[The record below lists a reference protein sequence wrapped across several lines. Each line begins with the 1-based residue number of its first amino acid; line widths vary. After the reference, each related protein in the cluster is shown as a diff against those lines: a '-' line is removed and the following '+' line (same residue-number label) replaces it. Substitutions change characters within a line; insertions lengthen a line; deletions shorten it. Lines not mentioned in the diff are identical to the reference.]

1 MKSSSSTSA
10 IADIKARL
18 SIVDVI
24 QGFVSLKKSGKN
36 HIGLCPFH
44 DDNNPSM
51 HVNDE
56 KGFFHCFSCGAGGD
70 VFGFLMRYSNIGFHE
85 ALKELARRAG
95 VRLPAS
101 RPPTKSA
108 KKKEAASARFF
119 EINSLVCSFYHEN
132 LLGSGKN
139 SARAREY
146 LESRG
151 ITSEIISEFKLG
163 FVPDSWEALVKFAS
177 ARNIG
182 FKELEELGLVIA
194 RESGSGHYDRFRNR
208 IIFPISE
215 ITGRICGFGGRTL
228 TEDDPKQPKYMN
240 SPESPVFDK
249 KSVLY
254 GLYHSKNEIG
264 RKRKAVLVE
273 GYMDFIK
280 LYANGIRNVVATLG
294 TSFTNEHARL
304 LRRFCEEVVIVYD
317 GDAAGIR
324 SAVRAGEI
332 LLEQGISS
340 SICRIPD
347 GLDPDDYLEEHGP
360 ESLGELIADAADV
373 SDFIIDD
380 TFARYREKK
389 MSSAESMRFLADM
402 VSKIKDPVRRAE
414 AVSKATGVF
423 GIRESEFLSLVKIP
437 DPGRNRGSL
446 APRAL
451 IPEKSVHE
459 REIVRILLK
468 FPHLL
473 SAERIEN
480 VGKHFENSDLKV
492 ILKRVGEG
500 GVTTEIS
507 SLMSSFE
514 KIEMQ
519 QLLSELVFSS
529 DDLIDETTSE
539 KILSNC
545 MRELELKDIAFK
557 RHEVIDRIRKQRDS
571 SDKTLERELVEQYRD
586 LVNME
591 KTIRGTAS

>member
-1 MKSSSSTSA
+1 MKNPSFTSA

-36 HIGLCPFH
+36 YIGLCPFH

-70 VFGFLMRYSNIGFHE
+70 VFGFLMRYSNIGFRE
-85 ALKELARRAG
+85 ALKELAQKAG
-95 VRLPAS
+95 VRLPAP
-101 RPPTKSA
+101 RPRTKSE
-108 KKKEAASARFF
+108 KKREATSARFF
-119 EINSLVCSFYHEN
+119 EINSLVSSFYSDN
-132 LLGSGKN
+132 LHGSGKN

-151 ITSEIISEFKLG
+151 ISSEIVEEFKLG
-163 FVPDSWEALVKFAS
+163 FAPDSWDAAVKFAS
-177 ARNIG
+177 RNNIG
-182 FKELEELGLVIA
+182 VKELEELGLVVA

-208 IIFPISE
+208 IIFPINE
-215 ITGRICGFGGRTL
+215 ISGRICGFGGRTL
-228 TEDDPKQPKYMN
+228 SEDETKQPKYMN

-249 KSVLY
+249 RGVLY
-254 GLYHSKNEIG
+254 GLYHSKSEIG
-264 RKRKAVLVE
+264 RERKAVLVE

-294 TSFTNEHARL
+294 TAFTNEHAKL

-317 GDAAGIR
+317 GDTAGIR

-360 ESLGELIADAADV
+360 ESLAELIADAVDV

-389 MSSAESMRFLADM
+389 MSSGESIKFLVDL

-414 AVSKATGVF
+414 AVSKTTGIF
-423 GIRESEFLSLVKIP
+423 GIRESEFLSLVKTSN
-437 DPGRNRGSL
+437 PGRNRGSL
-446 APRAL
+446 APATL
-451 IPEKSVHE
+451 IPEKNIHE

-468 FPHLL
+468 FPHLM
-473 SAERIEN
+473 SAEKIEN
-480 VGKHFENSDLKV
+480 TGGHFENGDLKV

-500 GVTTEIS
+500 EFTEVS

-519 QLLSELVFSS
+519 QLLSELIFSS

-539 KILSNC
+539 KILNNC
-545 MRELELKDIAFK
+545 VKELELRNIAFK
-557 RHEVIDRIRKQRDS
+557 RNEVIERIRRQRDS
-571 SDKTLERELVEQYRD
+571 SDKTLERKLVEQYRD
-586 LVNME
+586 LVSME

>member
-1 MKSSSSTSA
+1 MKNSSFTSA
-10 IADIKARL
+10 IADIKAKL

-70 VFGFLMRYSNIGFHE
+70 VFGFLMRYSNISFPE
-85 ALKELARRAG
+85 ALKELAQKAG
-95 VRLPAS
+95 VRLPAP
-101 RPPTKSA
+101 RPRTKSE
-108 KKKEAASARFF
+108 KKKEATSARFF
-119 EINSLVCSFYHEN
+119 EINSLVCSFYSNN
-132 LLGSGKN
+132 LRSSGKN

-151 ITSEIISEFKLG
+151 ISSEIIEEFKLG
-163 FVPDSWEALVKFAS
+163 FVPDRWDAAVKFAS
-177 ARNIG
+177 KNNIG
-182 FKELEELGLVIA
+182 VKELEELGLVVA

-208 IIFPISE
+208 IIFPITE

-228 TEDDPKQPKYMN
+228 SEDESKQPKYMN

-249 KSVLY
+249 RSVLY
-254 GLYHSKNEIG
+254 GLYHSKSEIG

-294 TSFTNEHARL
+294 TAFTNEHARF

-317 GDAAGIR
+317 GDTAGIR

-347 GLDPDDYLEEHGP
+347 GLDPDDYLEEYGP
-360 ESLGELIADAADV
+360 ESLAELIAAAVDV

-389 MSSAESMRFLADM
+389 MSSGESIKFLVDL

-414 AVSKATGVF
+414 AVSKVTGLF
-423 GIRESEFLSLVKIP
+423 GIRESEFLSLVKTSN
-437 DPGRNRGSL
+437 PGRNRGSL
-446 APRAL
+446 APTTL
-451 IPEKSVHE
+451 IPEKSIHE

-468 FPHLL
+468 FPYLM
-473 SAERIEN
+473 SAEKIEN
-480 VGKHFENSDLKV
+480 IGRHFENGDLKV

-500 GVTTEIS
+500 EFTEVS

-514 KIEMQ
+514 KVEMQ

-529 DDLIDETTSE
+529 DDLIDDTTSE
-539 KILSNC
+539 KILNDC
-545 MRELELKDIAFK
+545 VKELELRNIAFK
-557 RHEVIDRIRKQRDS
+557 RNEVIERIRKQRDS
-571 SDKTLERELVEQYRD
+571 SDKTLERKLVEQYRD
-586 LVNME
+586 LVSME

>member
-1 MKSSSSTSA
+1 MKNSSFTSA
-10 IADIKARL
+10 IADVKARL

-70 VFGFLMRYSNIGFHE
+70 VFGFLMRYSNISFPE
-85 ALKELARRAG
+85 ALKELARKAG
-95 VRLPAS
+95 VRLPS
-101 RPPTKSA
+101 PRPRTKSE
-108 KKKEAASARFF
+108 KKKEATSARFF
-119 EINSLVCSFYHEN
+119 EINSLVCSFYSNN
-132 LLGSGKN
+132 LHRSGKN

-151 ITSEIISEFKLG
+151 ISSEIIEEFKLG
-163 FVPDSWEALVKFAS
+163 FAPDRWDAVLKFAS
-177 ARNIG
+177 KNNISV
-182 FKELEELGLVIA
+182 KELEELGLVVA

-208 IIFPISE
+208 IIFPINE
-215 ITGRICGFGGRTL
+215 ITGRICGLGGRTL
-228 TEDDPKQPKYMN
+228 SEDDSKQPKYMN

-249 KSVLY
+249 RSILY
-254 GLYHSKNEIG
+254 GLYHSKSEIG
-264 RKRKAVLVE
+264 RERKAVLVE

-294 TSFTNEHARL
+294 TAFTNDHARL

-317 GDAAGIR
+317 GDTAGIR

-347 GLDPDDYLEEHGP
+347 GLDPDDYLEERGP
-360 ESLGELIADAADV
+360 ESLAELIADAVDV

-389 MSSAESMRFLADM
+389 MSSGESIKFLVDL

-414 AVSKATGVF
+414 AVSKATGLF
-423 GIRESEFLSLVKIP
+423 GIRESEFLSMVKTSN
-437 DPGRNRGSL
+437 PGRNRGSL
-446 APRAL
+446 APATL
-451 IPEKSVHE
+451 IPKKNIHE

-468 FPHLL
+468 FPHLM
-473 SAERIEN
+473 SAEKIEN
-480 VGKHFENSDLKV
+480 VARDFENGDLKV
-492 ILKRVGEG
+492 ILKHVGEG
-500 GVTTEIS
+500 GFTEVS

-539 KILSNC
+539 KILNDC
-545 MRELELKDIAFK
+545 VKELELRNIAFK
-557 RHEVIDRIRKQRDS
+557 RNEVIERIRKQRDS
-571 SDKTLERELVEQYRD
+571 SDKTLERKLVEQYRD
-586 LVNME
+586 LVSME

>member
-1 MKSSSSTSA
+1 MKDYSSKSA

-44 DDNNPSM
+44 DDKNPSM

-70 VFGFLMRYSNIGFHE
+70 VFGFLMRYSNIGFPE
-85 ALKELARRAG
+85 ALKELARKAG
-95 VRLPAS
+95 VRLPAP
-101 RPPTKSA
+101 RPHTKSER
-108 KKKEAASARFF
+108 KKEAASARFF
-119 EINSLVCSFYHEN
+119 EINSLVCSFYHKN
-132 LLGSGKN
+132 LLGSGEN
-139 SARAREY
+139 PAQAREY

-151 ITSEIISEFKLG
+151 ITSQIIKEFKLG
-163 FVPDSWEALVKFAS
+163 FVPDGWEALLKFAS
-177 ARNIG
+177 AKKIG
-182 FKELEELGLVIA
+182 VKELEELGLVVA

-208 IIFPISE
+208 IIFPINE

-228 TEDDPKQPKYMN
+228 SEDEPKQPKYMN

-254 GLYHSKNEIG
+254 GLYHSKSEIG
-264 RKRKAVLVE
+264 RERKAVLVE

-294 TSFTNEHARL
+294 TAFTNEHARL

-317 GDAAGIR
+317 GDTAGIR

-332 LLEQGISS
+332 LLEQEISS

-347 GLDPDDYLEEHGP
+347 GLDPDDYLEEHGS
-360 ESLGELIADAADV
+360 ESLAELIADAVDV

-389 MSSAESMRFLADM
+389 VSSGESIKLLVGL
-402 VSKIKDPVRRAE
+402 VSKIKDPVRSAE
-414 AVSKATGVF
+414 AVSKATGLF
-423 GIRESEFLSLVKIP
+423 GIRESEFLSLVKTSN
-437 DPGRNRGSL
+437 PGRNRGSL
-446 APRAL
+446 APTAL
-451 IPEKSVHE
+451 IPEKNIHE

-468 FPHLL
+468 FPHLM
-473 SAERIEN
+473 SAEKIEN
-480 VGKHFENSDLKV
+480 VSRDFENGDLKV
-492 ILKRVGEG
+492 ILNRVGEG
-500 GVTTEIS
+500 GFTEVS

-539 KILSNC
+539 KILNDC
-545 MRELELKDIAFK
+545 VKELELRDIAFK
-557 RHEVIDRIRKQRDS
+557 RNQVIERIRKQRDS
-571 SDKTLERELVEQYRD
+571 SDKTLERKLVEQYRD
-586 LVNME
+586 LVSME
-591 KTIRGTAS
+591 KIRRGTAS

>member
-1 MKSSSSTSA
+1 MKDYSSKSA

-44 DDNNPSM
+44 DDKNPSM

-70 VFGFLMRYSNIGFHE
+70 VFGFLMRYSNIGFPE
-85 ALKELARRAG
+85 ALKELARKAG
-95 VRLPAS
+95 VRLPAP
-101 RPPTKSA
+101 RPRTKSER
-108 KKKEAASARFF
+108 KKEAASARFF
-119 EINSLVCSFYHEN
+119 EINSLVCSFYHKN
-132 LLGSGKN
+132 LLGSGEN
-139 SARAREY
+139 PTQAREY

-151 ITSEIISEFKLG
+151 ITSQIIKEFKLG
-163 FVPDSWEALVKFAS
+163 FVPDGWEALLKFAS
-177 ARNIG
+177 AKKIG
-182 FKELEELGLVIA
+182 VKELEELGLVVA

-208 IIFPISE
+208 IIFPINE

-228 TEDDPKQPKYMN
+228 SEDEPKQPKYMN

-254 GLYHSKNEIG
+254 GLYHSKSEIG
-264 RKRKAVLVE
+264 RERKAVLVE

-294 TSFTNEHARL
+294 TAFTNEHARL

-317 GDAAGIR
+317 GDTAGIR

-332 LLEQGISS
+332 LLEQEISS

-347 GLDPDDYLEEHGP
+347 GLDPDDYLEEHGS
-360 ESLGELIADAADV
+360 ESLAELIADAVDV

-389 MSSAESMRFLADM
+389 VSSGESIKLLVGL
-402 VSKIKDPVRRAE
+402 VSKIKDPVRSAE
-414 AVSKATGVF
+414 AVSKATGLF
-423 GIRESEFLSLVKIP
+423 GIRESEFLSLVKTSN
-437 DPGRNRGSL
+437 PGRNRGSL
-446 APRAL
+446 APTAL
-451 IPEKSVHE
+451 IPEKNIHE

-468 FPHLL
+468 FPHLM
-473 SAERIEN
+473 SAEKIEN
-480 VGKHFENSDLKV
+480 VSRDFENGDLKV
-492 ILKRVGEG
+492 ILNRVGEG
-500 GVTTEIS
+500 GFTEVS

-539 KILSNC
+539 KILNDC
-545 MRELELKDIAFK
+545 VKELELRDIAFK
-557 RHEVIDRIRKQRDS
+557 RNQVIERIRKQRDS
-571 SDKTLERELVEQYRD
+571 SDKTLERKLVEQYRD
-586 LVNME
+586 LVSME
-591 KTIRGTAS
+591 KIRRGTAS

>member
-1 MKSSSSTSA
+1 MKNPSSKSA
-10 IADIKARL
+10 IAEIKARL
-18 SIVDVI
+18 SIVEVI

-51 HVNDE
+51 QVNDE

-70 VFGFLMRYSNIGFHE
+70 VFGFLMRYSNIGFPE
-85 ALKELARRAG
+85 ALKELARKAG
-95 VRLPAS
+95 VSLPAS
-101 RPPTKSA
+101 RPRTESQ
-108 KKKEAASARFF
+108 KKKEAATARLFKV
-119 EINSLVCSFYHEN
+119 NSLVSSFYHEN
-132 LLGSGKN
+132 LLGSGKS
-139 SARAREY
+139 SAQAREY

-151 ITSEIISEFKLG
+151 ITSQVIKEFKLG
-163 FVPDSWEALVKFAS
+163 FAPDSWDAAVKFAS
-177 ARNIG
+177 AKKIG
-182 FKELEELGLVIA
+182 VGELEKLGLAVA
-194 RESGSGHYDRFRNR
+194 REKGSGHYDRFRNR

-215 ITGRICGFGGRTL
+215 IAGQVCGFGGRTL

-254 GLYHSKNEIG
+254 GLYHSKREIG
-264 RKRKAVLVE
+264 RERKAILVE

-294 TSFTNEHARL
+294 TAFTNEHARL

-317 GDAAGIR
+317 GDTAGIR

-332 LLEQGISS
+332 LLEQEISS

-347 GLDPDDYLEEHGP
+347 GLDPDDYLEEHGRD
-360 ESLGELIADAADV
+360 SLAELIADAVDV

-389 MSSAESMRFLADM
+389 MSSGESIKFLVDL

-414 AVSKATGVF
+414 AVSRATGVF
-423 GIRESEFLSLVKIP
+423 GIRESEFLSMVKTSS
-437 DPGRNRGSL
+437 PGRNRGSL
-446 APRAL
+446 APTTL
-451 IPEKSVHE
+451 VPEKNVHE

-468 FPHLL
+468 FPRIVG
-473 SAERIEN
+473 AEEIEDI
-480 VGKHFENSDLKV
+480 GRSFENADLKV
-492 ILKRVGEG
+492 ILKHVGEG
-500 GVTTEIS
+500 EFTEVS

-539 KILSNC
+539 KILSDC
-545 MRELELKDIAFK
+545 VKELELRDIAFK
-557 RHEVIDRIRKQRDS
+557 RNEVIERIRKQRDS

-586 LVNME
+586 LVSME
-591 KTIRGTAS
+591 KTIRGAAS

>member
-1 MKSSSSTSA
+1 MKSPSSTSA

-18 SIVDVI
+18 SIADFI

-51 HVNDE
+51 QVNDE

-70 VFGFLMRYSNIGFHE
+70 IFGFLMRYNNIGFPE
-85 ALKELARRAG
+85 ALKELARKAG
-95 VRLPAS
+95 VRLPDS
-101 RPPTKSA
+101 RQRTKRD
-108 KKKEAASARFF
+108 KEKEAASARFF
-119 EINSLVCSFYHEN
+119 KINSRVCSFYVRN
-132 LLGSGKN
+132 LEK
-139 SARAREY
+139 SAHAREY
-146 LESRG
+146 LQSRG
-151 ITSEIISEFKLG
+151 ISSEIIREFKLG
-163 FVPDSWEALVKFAS
+163 FAPDGWDALVKFAS
-177 ARNIG
+177 RNNIDI
-182 FKELEELGLVIA
+182 KELEELGLVA
-194 RESGSGHYDRFRNR
+194 AKDKRHYDRFRNR
-208 IIFPISE
+208 IIFPINE
-215 ITGRICGFGGRTL
+215 GMEGRICGFGGRTL
-228 TEDDPKQPKYMN
+228 AADEPKQPKYMN
-240 SPESPVFDK
+240 SPESRIFDK
-249 KSVLY
+249 RSLLY
-254 GLYHSKNEIG
+254 GLYHSKNEIR
-264 RKRKAVLVE
+264 RKQKSILVE
-273 GYMDFIK
+273 GYMDYIK

-294 TSFTNEHARL
+294 TAFTNEHARF
-304 LRRFCEEVVIVYD
+304 LRRFCEEVVVVYD

-360 ESLGELIADAADV
+360 KSLGELIANATDV

-389 MSSAESMRFLADM
+389 MSSGESIRFLADV

-414 AVSKATGVF
+414 AVSRATGIF
-423 GIRESEFLSLVKIP
+423 GIRESEFLSLVKTS

-446 APRAL
+446 APATL
-451 IPEKSVHE
+451 IPKRNIHE

-468 FPHLL
+468 FPSLV
-473 SAERIEN
+473 SAEEIEN
-480 VGKHFENSDLKV
+480 IGEHFENDDLNV

-500 GVTTEIS
+500 GFTEVS

-519 QLLSELVFSS
+519 QLLSELIFSS

-539 KILSNC
+539 KILNDC
-545 MRELELKDIAFK
+545 VKELELRDIAFK
-557 RHEVIDRIRKQRDS
+557 RNEVIDRIRKQRDS
-571 SDKTLERELVEQYRD
+571 SDKTLERKLVEQYRD
-586 LVNME
+586 LVSME

>member
-36 HIGLCPFH
+36 YIGLCPFH

-70 VFGFLMRYSNIGFHE
+70 VFGFLMRYSNIGFRE
-85 ALKELARRAG
+85 ALKELAAKAG
-95 VRLPAS
+95 VRLPAP
-101 RPPTKSA
+101 RPRTESA
-108 KKKEAASARFF
+108 RKKEVAAGRFF
-119 EINSLVCSFYHEN
+119 EINSLVSSFYSQN
-132 LLGSGKN
+132 LLASRKN
-139 SARAREY
+139 SAQARGY

-151 ITSEIISEFKLG
+151 ITSEVIKEFELG
-163 FVPDSWEALVKFAS
+163 FVPDRWDALVKFAS
-177 ARNIG
+177 GNNIG
-182 FKELEELGLVIA
+182 TGELEELGLVVA

-208 IIFPISE
+208 IIFPINE
-215 ITGRICGFGGRTL
+215 ITGRICGFGGRIL
-228 TEDDPKQPKYMN
+228 GEDDPKQPKYLN
-240 SPESPVFDK
+240 SSESPVFDK
-249 KSVLY
+249 KNVLY

-294 TSFTNEHARL
+294 TAFTNEHARL
-304 LRRFCEEVVIVYD
+304 LRRFCQEVVIVYD

-340 SICRIPD
+340 NICRIPD
-347 GLDPDDYLEEHGP
+347 GLDPDDYLEAHGP
-360 ESLGELIADAADV
+360 ESLGELIEDAVDV

-380 TFARYREKK
+380 TFTRYREKK
-389 MSSAESMRFLADM
+389 MSSGESIRFLADM

-414 AVSKATGVF
+414 AVSRATGVF
-423 GIRESEFLSLVKIP
+423 GIRESEFLSLIKTP
-437 DPGRNRGSL
+437 DSGKNRGSL
-446 APRAL
+446 APAAL
-451 IPEKSVHE
+451 VPEKSIHE

-468 FPHLL
+468 FPSLL
-473 SAERIEN
+473 GAEKIEN
-480 VGKHFENSDLKV
+480 IEKHFENGDLKV

-500 GVTTEIS
+500 EFTEIS

-514 KIEMQ
+514 EIEMQ
-519 QLLSELVFSS
+519 QLLSELIFSS

-539 KILSNC
+539 KILNDC
-545 MRELELKDIAFK
+545 VRELELRDIAFK
-557 RHEVIDRIRKQRDS
+557 RNEVVDRIRKQRDS
-571 SDKTLERELVEQYRD
+571 SDKSLERELVEQYRD
-586 LVNME
+586 LVSME
-591 KTIRGTAS
+591 KAIRGTVS

>member
-1 MKSSSSTSA
+1 MKNYSSKSA
-10 IADIKARL
+10 IADIKAKL

-70 VFGFLMRYSNIGFHE
+70 VFGFLMRYSNIGFPE
-85 ALKELARRAG
+85 ALKELARKAG
-95 VRLPAS
+95 VRLPAP
-101 RPPTKSA
+101 RPRTKSER
-108 KKKEAASARFF
+108 KKEAASARFF
-119 EINSLVCSFYHEN
+119 EINSLVSSFYSGN
-132 LLGSGKN
+132 LHSSGKN

-146 LESRG
+146 MESRG
-151 ITSEIISEFKLG
+151 ISPEIIEEFKLG
-163 FVPDSWEALVKFAS
+163 FAPDSWDAAVEFAS
-177 ARNIG
+177 KNNIG
-182 FKELEELGLVIA
+182 VKELEELGLVVA
-194 RESGSGHYDRFRNR
+194 RERGSGHYDRFRNR
-208 IIFPISE
+208 IIFPINE

-228 TEDDPKQPKYMN
+228 SEDEPKQPKYMN

-254 GLYHSKNEIG
+254 GLYHSKSEIG
-264 RKRKAVLVE
+264 REQKAVLVE

-294 TSFTNEHARL
+294 TAFTNEHARL

-317 GDAAGIR
+317 GDTAGIR

-360 ESLGELIADAADV
+360 ESLAELIAAAVDV

-389 MSSAESMRFLADM
+389 VSSGESIKLLVGL
-402 VSKIKDPVRRAE
+402 VSKIKDPFRSAE
-414 AVSKATGVF
+414 AVSKATGLF
-423 GIRESEFLSLVKIP
+423 GIRESEFLSLVKTSN
-437 DPGRNRGSL
+437 PGRNRGSL
-446 APRAL
+446 APAAL
-451 IPEKSVHE
+451 IPEKNIHE

-468 FPHLL
+468 FPHLM
-473 SAERIEN
+473 SAEKIEN
-480 VGKHFENSDLKV
+480 VSRDFENGDLKV
-492 ILKRVGEG
+492 ILNRVGEG
-500 GVTTEIS
+500 EFTEVS

-539 KILSNC
+539 KILNDC
-545 MRELELKDIAFK
+545 VKELELRDIAFK
-557 RHEVIDRIRKQRDS
+557 RNQVIERIRKQRDS
-571 SDKTLERELVEQYRD
+571 SDKTLERKLVEQYRD
-586 LVNME
+586 LVSME
-591 KTIRGTAS
+591 KTRRGTAS

>member
-1 MKSSSSTSA
+1 MKKYSSTSA
-10 IADIKARL
+10 IADIKAKL

-36 HIGLCPFH
+36 YIGLCPFH

-70 VFGFLMRYSNIGFHE
+70 VFGFLMRYSNIGFPD
-85 ALKELARRAG
+85 ALKELAKKAG

-101 RPPTKSA
+101 RPPTKSE
-108 KKKEAASARFF
+108 KKKKAASARFF
-119 EINSLVCSFYHEN
+119 EINSLVCSFYSRN
-132 LLGSGKN
+132 LHSSGKN
-139 SARAREY
+139 SAWAKEY

-151 ITSEIISEFKLG
+151 ISSEIIEEFKLG
-163 FVPDSWEALVKFAS
+163 FAPDSWDAAVKFAS
-177 ARNIG
+177 KNNIG
-182 FKELEELGLVIA
+182 VKELEELGLVVA

-208 IIFPISE
+208 IIFPINE

-228 TEDDPKQPKYMN
+228 SEDESKQPKYMN

-294 TSFTNEHARL
+294 TAFTNEHARF

-317 GDAAGIR
+317 GDTAGIR
-324 SAVRAGEI
+324 SAVRAGEL

-360 ESLGELIADAADV
+360 ESLAELIAAAVDV

-389 MSSAESMRFLADM
+389 VSSGESIKLLVGL
-402 VSKIKDPVRRAE
+402 VSKIKDPVRSAE
-414 AVSKATGVF
+414 AVSKATGLF
-423 GIRESEFLSLVKIP
+423 GIRESEFLSLVKTP
-437 DPGRNRGSL
+437 NPGRNRGSL
-446 APRAL
+446 APAAL
-451 IPEKSVHE
+451 IPEKNIHE

-468 FPHLL
+468 FPHLM
-473 SAERIEN
+473 SAEKIEN
-480 VGKHFENSDLKV
+480 ISRDFENGDLKV

-500 GVTTEIS
+500 EFTEVS

-519 QLLSELVFSS
+519 QLLSELIFSS

-539 KILSNC
+539 KILNDC
-545 MRELELKDIAFK
+545 VKELELRDIAFK
-557 RHEVIDRIRKQRDS
+557 RNQVIERIRKQRDS
-571 SDKTLERELVEQYRD
+571 SDKTLERKLVEQYRD
-586 LVNME
+586 LVSME
-591 KTIRGTAS
+591 KTRRGTAS

>member
-1 MKSSSSTSA
+1 MKNSSFTSA
-10 IADIKARL
+10 IADIKAKL

-70 VFGFLMRYSNIGFHE
+70 VFGFLMRYSNIGFRE
-85 ALKELARRAG
+85 ALKELAQKAG
-95 VRLPAS
+95 VRLPAP
-101 RPPTKSA
+101 RPRTRSE
-108 KKKEAASARFF
+108 KKKEATSARFF
-119 EINSLVCSFYHEN
+119 EINSLVCSFYSKN
-132 LLGSGKN
+132 LRSSAKN
-139 SARAREY
+139 SAWAREY

-151 ITSEIISEFKLG
+151 ISSEIIEEFKLG
-163 FVPDSWEALVKFAS
+163 FAPDRWDAAVKFAS
-177 ARNIG
+177 KNNIG
-182 FKELEELGLVIA
+182 VKELEELGLVVA

-208 IIFPISE
+208 IIFPINE

-228 TEDDPKQPKYMN
+228 SEDESKQPKYMN

-249 KSVLY
+249 RSVLY
-254 GLYHSKNEIG
+254 GLYHSKSEIG

-294 TSFTNEHARL
+294 TAFTNEHARF

-317 GDAAGIR
+317 GDTAGIR

-360 ESLGELIADAADV
+360 ESLAELIAAAVDV

-389 MSSAESMRFLADM
+389 MSSGESIKFLVDL

-414 AVSKATGVF
+414 AVSKATGLF
-423 GIRESEFLSLVKIP
+423 GIRESEFLSLVKTSN
-437 DPGRNRGSL
+437 PGRNRGSL
-446 APRAL
+446 APTTL
-451 IPEKSVHE
+451 IPEKSIHE

-468 FPHLL
+468 FPHLM
-473 SAERIEN
+473 SAEKIEN
-480 VGKHFENSDLKV
+480 IGRDFENGDLKV

-500 GVTTEIS
+500 EFTEVS

-519 QLLSELVFSS
+519 QLLSELIFSS
-529 DDLIDETTSE
+529 DDLIDDTTSE
-539 KILSNC
+539 KILNDC
-545 MRELELKDIAFK
+545 VKELELRNIAFK
-557 RHEVIDRIRKQRDS
+557 RNEVIERIRKQRDS
-571 SDKTLERELVEQYRD
+571 SDKTLERKLVEQYRD
-586 LVNME
+586 LVSME

>member
-1 MKSSSSTSA
+1 MKNSSFTSA
-10 IADIKARL
+10 IADIKAKL

-70 VFGFLMRYSNIGFHE
+70 VFGFLMRYSNISFPE
-85 ALKELARRAG
+85 ALKELAQKAG
-95 VRLPAS
+95 VRLPAP
-101 RPPTKSA
+101 RPRTKSE
-108 KKKEAASARFF
+108 KKKEATSARFF
-119 EINSLVCSFYHEN
+119 EINSLVCSFYSNN
-132 LLGSGKN
+132 LRSSGKN

-151 ITSEIISEFKLG
+151 ISSEIIEEFKLG
-163 FVPDSWEALVKFAS
+163 FVPDRWDAAVKFAS
-177 ARNIG
+177 KNNIG
-182 FKELEELGLVIA
+182 VKELEELGLVVA

-208 IIFPISE
+208 IIFPITE

-228 TEDDPKQPKYMN
+228 SEDESKQPKYMN

-249 KSVLY
+249 RSVLY
-254 GLYHSKNEIG
+254 GLYHSKSEIG

-294 TSFTNEHARL
+294 TAFTNEHARF

-317 GDAAGIR
+317 GDTAGIR

-347 GLDPDDYLEEHGP
+347 GLDPDDYLEEYGP
-360 ESLGELIADAADV
+360 ESLAELIAAAVDV

-389 MSSAESMRFLADM
+389 MSSGESIKFLVDL

-414 AVSKATGVF
+414 AVSKVTGLF
-423 GIRESEFLSLVKIP
+423 GIRESEFLSLVKTSN
-437 DPGRNRGSL
+437 PGRNRGSL
-446 APRAL
+446 APTTL
-451 IPEKSVHE
+451 IPEKSIHE

-468 FPHLL
+468 FPYLM
-473 SAERIEN
+473 SAEKIEN
-480 VGKHFENSDLKV
+480 IGRHFENGDLKV

-500 GVTTEIS
+500 EFTEVS

-514 KIEMQ
+514 KVEMQ

-529 DDLIDETTSE
+529 DDLIDDTTSE
-539 KILSNC
+539 KILSDC
-545 MRELELKDIAFK
+545 VKELELRNIVFM
-557 RHEVIDRIRKQRDS
+557 RNEVIERIRKQRDS
-571 SDKTLERELVEQYRD
+571 SDKTLERKLVEQYRD
-586 LVNME
+586 LVSME

>member
-1 MKSSSSTSA
+1 MRDSSSKSA

-51 HVNDE
+51 QVNDE

-70 VFGFLMRYSNIGFHE
+70 MFGFLMRYSNVSFPE
-85 ALKELARRAG
+85 ALKELARKAG
-95 VRLPAS
+95 VRLPS
-101 RPPTKSA
+101 RSPRTESA
-108 KKKEAASARFF
+108 RKKEAAAGRFF
-119 EINSLVCSFYHEN
+119 EVNGLVCSFFSKN
-132 LLGSGKN
+132 LMASRKN
-139 SARAREY
+139 SAQARRY

-151 ITSEIISEFKLG
+151 ISPEIIKEFNLG
-163 FVPDSWEALVKFAS
+163 FASDSWDSLVKFAS
-177 ARNIG
+177 KNNIRIG
-182 FKELEELGLVIA
+182 ELEELGLVIA
-194 RESGSGHYDRFRNR
+194 KEGGSGHYDRFRNR

-228 TEDDPKQPKYMN
+228 SEGESKQPKYMN

-254 GLYHSKNEIG
+254 GLYHSRYEIG
-264 RKRKAVLVE
+264 RERKAVLVE

-294 TSFTNEHARL
+294 TAFTNEHARI

-324 SAVRAGEI
+324 SAVRAGET
-332 LLEQGISS
+332 LLERGISS

-360 ESLGELIADAADV
+360 DSFTELIAGSVDV

-389 MSSAESMRFLADM
+389 MSSGESIKFLVDL

-414 AVSKATGVF
+414 AVSKATGIF
-423 GIRESEFLSLVKIP
+423 GIRESEFLSLVKTSNP
-437 DPGRNRGSL
+437 ERNRGLL
-446 APRAL
+446 APTTL
-451 IPEKSVHE
+451 IPKKNIHE

-468 FPHLL
+468 FPHLM
-473 SAERIEN
+473 SAERVEN
-480 VGKHFENSDLKV
+480 ISRDFENGELKV

-500 GVTTEIS
+500 EFTEVS

-514 KIEMQ
+514 KIEIQ
-519 QLLSELVFSS
+519 QLLSELIFSS
-529 DDLIDETTSE
+529 DDLIDEMTSE
-539 KILSNC
+539 KILNDC
-545 MRELELKDIAFK
+545 VKELELRDIAFK
-557 RHEVIDRIRKQRDS
+557 RNEVIERIRKQRDS
-571 SDKTLERELVEQYRD
+571 SDKTLERKLVEQYRD
-586 LVNME
+586 LVSME

>member
-1 MKSSSSTSA
+1 MKDYSSKSA

-44 DDNNPSM
+44 DDKNPSM

-70 VFGFLMRYSNIGFHE
+70 VFGFLMRYSNIGFPE
-85 ALKELARRAG
+85 ALKELARKAG

-101 RPPTKSA
+101 RPRTKSER
-108 KKKEAASARFF
+108 KKEAASARFF

-132 LLGSGKN
+132 LLGSGEN
-139 SARAREY
+139 PAQAREY

-151 ITSEIISEFKLG
+151 ITSQIIKEFKLG
-163 FVPDSWEALVKFAS
+163 FVPDGWEALLKFAS
-177 ARNIG
+177 AKKIG
-182 FKELEELGLVIA
+182 VKELEELGLVVA

-208 IIFPISE
+208 IIFPINE

-228 TEDDPKQPKYMN
+228 SEDEPKQPKYMN

-254 GLYHSKNEIG
+254 GLYHSKSEIG
-264 RKRKAVLVE
+264 RERKAVLVE

-294 TSFTNEHARL
+294 TAFTNEHARL

-317 GDAAGIR
+317 GDTAGIR

-332 LLEQGISS
+332 LLEQEISS

-347 GLDPDDYLEEHGP
+347 GLDPDDYLEEHGS
-360 ESLGELIADAADV
+360 ESLAELIADAVDV

-389 MSSAESMRFLADM
+389 VSSGESIKLLVGL
-402 VSKIKDPVRRAE
+402 VSKIKDPVRSAE
-414 AVSKATGVF
+414 AVSKATGLF
-423 GIRESEFLSLVKIP
+423 GIRESEFLSLVKTSN
-437 DPGRNRGSL
+437 PGRNRGSL
-446 APRAL
+446 APTAL
-451 IPEKSVHE
+451 IPEKNIHE

-468 FPHLL
+468 FPHLM
-473 SAERIEN
+473 SAEKIEN
-480 VGKHFENSDLKV
+480 VSRDFENGDLKV
-492 ILKRVGEG
+492 ILNRVGEG
-500 GVTTEIS
+500 EFTEVS

-539 KILSNC
+539 KILNDC
-545 MRELELKDIAFK
+545 VKELELRDIAFK
-557 RHEVIDRIRKQRDS
+557 RNQVIERIRKQRDS
-571 SDKTLERELVEQYRD
+571 SDKTLERKLVEQYRD
-586 LVNME
+586 LVSME
-591 KTIRGTAS
+591 KTRRGTAS

>member
-1 MKSSSSTSA
+1 MKNSSFTSA
-10 IADIKARL
+10 IADIKAKL

-36 HIGLCPFH
+36 HIGLCPFN

-70 VFGFLMRYSNIGFHE
+70 VFGFLMRYSNISFPE
-85 ALKELARRAG
+85 ALKELAQKAG
-95 VRLPAS
+95 VRLPAP
-101 RPPTKSA
+101 RPRTKSE
-108 KKKEAASARFF
+108 KKKEATSARFF
-119 EINSLVCSFYHEN
+119 EINSLVCSFYSNN
-132 LLGSGKN
+132 LRSSGKN

-151 ITSEIISEFKLG
+151 ISSEIIEEFKLG
-163 FVPDSWEALVKFAS
+163 FVPDRWDAAVKFAS
-177 ARNIG
+177 KNNIG
-182 FKELEELGLVIA
+182 VKELEELGLVVA

-208 IIFPISE
+208 IIFPITE

-228 TEDDPKQPKYMN
+228 SEDESKQPKYMN

-249 KSVLY
+249 RSVLY
-254 GLYHSKNEIG
+254 GLYHSKSEIG

-294 TSFTNEHARL
+294 TAFTNEHARF

-317 GDAAGIR
+317 GDTAGIR

-347 GLDPDDYLEEHGP
+347 GLDPDDYLEEYGP
-360 ESLGELIADAADV
+360 ESLAELIAAAVDV

-389 MSSAESMRFLADM
+389 MSSGESIKFLVDL

-414 AVSKATGVF
+414 AVSKVTGLF
-423 GIRESEFLSLVKIP
+423 GIRESEFLSLVKTSN
-437 DPGRNRGSL
+437 PGRNRGSL
-446 APRAL
+446 APTTL
-451 IPEKSVHE
+451 IPEKSIHE

-468 FPHLL
+468 FPYLM
-473 SAERIEN
+473 SAEKIEN
-480 VGKHFENSDLKV
+480 IGRHFENGDLKV
-492 ILKRVGEG
+492 ILKHVGEG
-500 GVTTEIS
+500 EFTEVS

-514 KIEMQ
+514 KVEMQ

-529 DDLIDETTSE
+529 DDLIDDTTSE
-539 KILSNC
+539 RMLNDCVK
-545 MRELELKDIAFK
+545 ELELRNIVFM
-557 RHEVIDRIRKQRDS
+557 RNEVIERIRKQRDS
-571 SDKTLERELVEQYRD
+571 SDKTLERKLVEQYRD
-586 LVNME
+586 LVSME

>member
-1 MKSSSSTSA
+1 MRDSSSKSA

-44 DDNNPSM
+44 DDNTPSM

-70 VFGFLMRYSNIGFHE
+70 VFGFLMRYSNIGFRE
-85 ALKELARRAG
+85 ALKELAQKAG
-95 VRLPAS
+95 VRLPAP
-101 RPPTKSA
+101 RPRTKSE
-108 KKKEAASARFF
+108 KKKEATSARLF
-119 EINSLVCSFYHEN
+119 EINSLFCSFYSNN
-132 LLGSGKN
+132 LHSSGKN

-151 ITSEIISEFKLG
+151 ISPEIIKEFNLG
-163 FVPDSWEALVKFAS
+163 FASDSWDAAAKFAS
-177 ARNIG
+177 KNNIG
-182 FKELEELGLVIA
+182 VRELKELGLVVA

-228 TEDDPKQPKYMN
+228 SEGESKQPKYMN

-254 GLYHSKNEIG
+254 GLYHSRYEIG
-264 RKRKAVLVE
+264 RERKAVLVE

-294 TSFTNEHARL
+294 TAFTNEHARI

-360 ESLGELIADAADV
+360 DSFTELIADAVDV

-380 TFARYREKK
+380 TFAMYREKK
-389 MSSAESMRFLADM
+389 MSSGESIKFLVDL

-414 AVSKATGVF
+414 AVSKATGIF
-423 GIRESEFLSLVKIP
+423 GIRESEFLSLVKTSNP
-437 DPGRNRGSL
+437 ERNRGSL
-446 APRAL
+446 APTTL
-451 IPEKSVHE
+451 IPKKNIHE

-468 FPHLL
+468 FPHLM
-473 SAERIEN
+473 SAEKVEN
-480 VGKHFENSDLKV
+480 ISGNFENGELKV

-500 GVTTEIS
+500 EFTEVS

-519 QLLSELVFSS
+519 QLLSELIFSS
-529 DDLIDETTSE
+529 DDLIDEMTSE
-539 KILSNC
+539 KILNDC
-545 MRELELKDIAFK
+545 VKELELRDIAFK
-557 RHEVIDRIRKQRDS
+557 RNEVIERIRKQRDS
-571 SDKTLERELVEQYRD
+571 SDKTLERKLVEQYRD
-586 LVNME
+586 LVSME

>member
-1 MKSSSSTSA
+1 MKDYSSKSA

-44 DDNNPSM
+44 DDKNPSM

-70 VFGFLMRYSNIGFHE
+70 VFGFLMRYSNIGFPE
-85 ALKELARRAG
+85 ALKELARKAG

-101 RPPTKSA
+101 RPPTKSER
-108 KKKEAASARFF
+108 KKEAASARFF

-132 LLGSGKN
+132 LLGSGEN
-139 SARAREY
+139 PAQAREY

-151 ITSEIISEFKLG
+151 ITSQIIKEFKLG
-163 FVPDSWEALVKFAS
+163 FVPDGWEALLKFAS
-177 ARNIG
+177 AKKIG
-182 FKELEELGLVIA
+182 VKELEELGLVVA

-208 IIFPISE
+208 IIFPINE

-228 TEDDPKQPKYMN
+228 SEDDSKQPKYMN

-254 GLYHSKNEIG
+254 GLYHSKSEIG
-264 RKRKAVLVE
+264 RERKAVLVE

-294 TSFTNEHARL
+294 TAFTNEHARL

-317 GDAAGIR
+317 GDTAGIR

-332 LLEQGISS
+332 LLEQEISS

-347 GLDPDDYLEEHGP
+347 GLDPDDYLEEHGS
-360 ESLGELIADAADV
+360 ESLAELIADAVDV

-389 MSSAESMRFLADM
+389 VSSGESIKLLVGL
-402 VSKIKDPVRRAE
+402 VSKIKDPVRSAE
-414 AVSKATGVF
+414 AVSKATGLF
-423 GIRESEFLSLVKIP
+423 GIRESEFLSLVKTSN
-437 DPGRNRGSL
+437 PGRNRGSL
-446 APRAL
+446 APTAL
-451 IPEKSVHE
+451 IPEKNIHE

-468 FPHLL
+468 FPHLM
-473 SAERIEN
+473 SAEKIEN
-480 VGKHFENSDLKV
+480 VSRDFENGDLKV
-492 ILKRVGEG
+492 ILNRVGEG
-500 GVTTEIS
+500 EFTEVS

-539 KILSNC
+539 KILNDC
-545 MRELELKDIAFK
+545 VKELELRDIAFK
-557 RHEVIDRIRKQRDS
+557 RNQVIERIRKQRDS
-571 SDKTLERELVEQYRD
+571 SDKTLERKLVEQYRD
-586 LVNME
+586 LVSME
-591 KTIRGTAS
+591 KTRRGTAS

>member
-1 MKSSSSTSA
+1 MKNSSSTSA

-70 VFGFLMRYSNIGFHE
+70 VFGFLMRYSNIGFPE
-85 ALKELARRAG
+85 ALKELARKAG
-95 VRLPAS
+95 VSLPAS
-101 RPPTKSA
+101 RPRTRSE
-108 KKKEAASARFF
+108 KKKEAVSARFF
-119 EINSLVCSFYHEN
+119 EINSLISSFYSNN
-132 LLGSGKN
+132 LNKSGGN

-151 ITSEIISEFKLG
+151 IGSEIIEEFRLG
-163 FVPDSWEALVKFAS
+163 FAPDRWDAAVKFAS
-177 ARNIG
+177 VKNIG
-182 FKELEELGLVIA
+182 IGELEKLGLVIA
-194 RESGSGHYDRFRNR
+194 RENGSGHYDRFRNR
-208 IIFPISE
+208 IIFPITE

-228 TEDDPKQPKYMN
+228 SENEPRQPKYMN

-254 GLYHSKNEIG
+254 GLYHSKSEIG
-264 RKRKAVLVE
+264 RERKAVLVE
-273 GYMDFIK
+273 GYMDFLK

-294 TSFTNEHARL
+294 TAFTNEHARL

-347 GLDPDDYLEEHGP
+347 GLDPDDYLEERGR
-360 ESLGELIADAADV
+360 ESLAELIADAADV

-380 TFARYREKK
+380 TFTRYREKG
-389 MSSAESMRFLADM
+389 MSSGESIKFLVDL

-414 AVSKATGVF
+414 AVSRVTRLF
-423 GIRESEFLSLVKIP
+423 GIRESEFLSMVKTP
-437 DPGRNRGSL
+437 NPGKNRGSL
-446 APRAL
+446 ASATL
-451 IPEKSVHE
+451 IPEKNVHE

-468 FPHLL
+468 FPRLMD
-473 SAERIEN
+473 AEKIEN
-480 VGKHFENSDLKV
+480 IVRNFENDDLKV

-500 GVTTEIS
+500 EFTEVS
-507 SLMSSFE
+507 SLVSSFE

-519 QLLSELVFSS
+519 QLLSELIFSS

-539 KILSNC
+539 KILNDC
-545 MRELELKDIAFK
+545 VKELELRNIAFK
-557 RHEVIDRIRKQRDS
+557 RNEVIERIRKQRDS

-586 LVNME
+586 LVSME

>member
-1 MKSSSSTSA
+1 MNSSFTSA
-10 IADIKARL
+10 IADIKAKL

-70 VFGFLMRYSNIGFHE
+70 VFGFLMRYSNIGFPE
-85 ALKELARRAG
+85 ALKELAKKAG
-95 VRLPAS
+95 VRLPAP
-101 RPPTKSA
+101 RPPTKSE

-119 EINSLVCSFYHEN
+119 EINSLVSSFYSRN

-139 SARAREY
+139 SAQARQY

-151 ITSEIISEFKLG
+151 ITSEIIREFKLG
-163 FVPDSWEALVKFAS
+163 FAPDSWDAVIKFAS
-177 ARNIG
+177 RNNIG
-182 FKELEELGLVIA
+182 VKELEELGLVVA
-194 RESGSGHYDRFRNR
+194 RESGSGHYDRFRGR
-208 IIFPISE
+208 IIFPINE

-228 TEDDPKQPKYMN
+228 SEGEPKQPKYMN
-240 SPESPVFDK
+240 SPESPIFDK
-249 KSVLY
+249 RSILY
-254 GLYHSKNEIG
+254 GLYNSKSEIG
-264 RKRKAVLVE
+264 RERKAVLVE

-294 TSFTNEHARL
+294 TAFTNEHARL

-317 GDAAGIR
+317 GDTAGVR

-347 GLDPDDYLEEHGP
+347 GFDPDDYLEEHGS
-360 ESLGELIADAADV
+360 ESLAELIADAVDV

-380 TFARYREKK
+380 TFARYKEKK
-389 MSSAESMRFLADM
+389 MSSGESVRFLADL

-414 AVSKATGVF
+414 AVSKATGIF
-423 GIRESEFLSLVKIP
+423 GIRESEFLSLVKTSNL
-437 DPGRNRGSL
+437 GRNRGSL
-446 APRAL
+446 APTTL
-451 IPEKSVHE
+451 VPEKNIHE

-468 FPHLL
+468 FPQLM
-473 SAERIEN
+473 SAEKIEN
-480 VGKHFENSDLKV
+480 VDRHFENGDLKV
-492 ILKRVGEG
+492 ILKHVGEG
-500 GVTTEIS
+500 GFTEVS

-519 QLLSELVFSS
+519 QLLSELIFSS

-539 KILSNC
+539 KILNDC
-545 MRELELKDIAFK
+545 VRELELKNIAFK
-557 RHEVIDRIRKQRDS
+557 RNEVIERIRKQRDS

-586 LVNME
+586 LVSME

>member
-1 MKSSSSTSA
+1 MKNFSSKSA

-24 QGFVSLKKSGKN
+24 QDFVSLKKSGKN

-70 VFGFLMRYSNIGFHE
+70 VFGFLMRYSNIGFPE
-85 ALKELARRAG
+85 ALKELARKAG
-95 VRLPAS
+95 VRLPAP
-101 RPPTKSA
+101 RPRTKSE
-108 KKKEAASARFF
+108 KKKEATSARFF
-119 EINSLVCSFYHEN
+119 EINSLVSSFYSRN
-132 LLGSGKN
+132 LHSSRKN

-151 ITSEIISEFKLG
+151 ISPEIIEEFKLG
-163 FVPDSWEALVKFAS
+163 FAPDSWDAAMKFAS
-177 ARNIG
+177 KNNIG
-182 FKELEELGLVIA
+182 VKELEELGLVVA

-228 TEDDPKQPKYMN
+228 SEDESKQPKYMN

-249 KSVLY
+249 GSVLY
-254 GLYHSKNEIG
+254 GLYHSKSEIG

-294 TSFTNEHARL
+294 TAFTNEHARF

-317 GDAAGIR
+317 GDTAGIR

-347 GLDPDDYLEEHGP
+347 GLDPDDYLEEHGS
-360 ESLGELIADAADV
+360 ESLAELVADAVDV

-389 MSSAESMRFLADM
+389 VSSGESIKLLVDL
-402 VSKIKDPVRRAE
+402 VSKIKDPVRSAE
-414 AVSKATGVF
+414 AVSKATGLF
-423 GIRESEFLSLVKIP
+423 GVRESEFLSLVKTSN
-437 DPGRNRGSL
+437 PGRNRGSL
-446 APRAL
+446 APAAL
-451 IPEKSVHE
+451 IPEKNIHE

-468 FPHLL
+468 FPHLI
-473 SAERIEN
+473 SAEKIEN
-480 VGKHFENSDLKV
+480 ISGDFENGDLKV

-500 GVTTEIS
+500 EFTEVS

-519 QLLSELVFSS
+519 QLLSELIFSS

-539 KILSNC
+539 KILNDC
-545 MRELELKDIAFK
+545 VKELELRDIAFK
-557 RHEVIDRIRKQRDS
+557 RNQVIERIRKQRDS
-571 SDKTLERELVEQYRD
+571 SDKTLERKLVEQYRD
-586 LVNME
+586 LVSME
-591 KTIRGTAS
+591 KTRRGTAS

>member
-1 MKSSSSTSA
+1 MKNSSFTSA

-18 SIVDVI
+18 SIVDFI

-70 VFGFLMRYSNIGFHE
+70 VFGFLMRYSNIGFRE
-85 ALKELARRAG
+85 ALKELAAKAG
-95 VRLPAS
+95 VRLPAPAP
-101 RPPTKSA
+101 RTKSA
-108 KKKEAASARFF
+108 RKKEAAAGRFF
-119 EINSLVCSFYHEN
+119 EVNSLVSSFYSRN
-132 LLGSGKN
+132 LLASGKN
-139 SARAREY
+139 SAQAREY

-151 ITSEIISEFKLG
+151 VTSEVIKEFDLG
-163 FVPDSWEALVKFAS
+163 FVPESWDALMKFAS
-177 ARNIG
+177 RNNIG
-182 FKELEELGLVIA
+182 IGELEELGLVVA

-208 IIFPISE
+208 IIFPINE
-215 ITGRICGFGGRTL
+215 ITGRICGFGGRIL
-228 TEDDPKQPKYMN
+228 GEDGPGQPKYMN

-249 KSVLY
+249 KNVLY

-264 RKRKAVLVE
+264 RRRKAVLVE

-294 TSFTNEHARL
+294 TAFTNEHARL

-317 GDAAGIR
+317 GDVAGIR

-347 GLDPDDYLEEHGP
+347 GLDPDDYLEAHGP
-360 ESLGELIADAADV
+360 ESLGELIEDAVDV

-380 TFARYREKK
+380 TFTRYREKK
-389 MSSAESMRFLADM
+389 MSSGESIRFLADM

-414 AVSKATGVF
+414 AVSRATGVF
-423 GIRESEFLSLVKIP
+423 GIRESEFLSLVKSP
-437 DPGRNRGSL
+437 EPGKNRGSL
-446 APRAL
+446 APAAL
-451 IPEKSVHE
+451 VPEKSIHE

-468 FPHLL
+468 FPGLL
-473 SAERIEN
+473 SAEKIEN
-480 VGKHFENSDLKV
+480 IEKHFENGDLKV

-500 GVTTEIS
+500 EFTEIS

-514 KIEMQ
+514 EIEMQ
-519 QLLSELVFSS
+519 QLLSELIFSS

-539 KILSNC
+539 KILNDC
-545 MRELELKDIAFK
+545 VRELELRDIAFK
-557 RHEVIDRIRKQRDS
+557 RNEVIDRIRKQSDS
-571 SDKTLERELVEQYRD
+571 SDKSLERELVEQYRD
-586 LVNME
+586 LVSME
-591 KTIRGTAS
+591 KAIRGTVS

>member
-1 MKSSSSTSA
+1 MKGSSTSA
-10 IADIKARL
+10 VADIKARL

-36 HIGLCPFH
+36 HVGLCPFH

-51 HVNDE
+51 QVNDE

-70 VFGFLMRYSNIGFHE
+70 VFGFLMRYNNIGFRE
-85 ALKELARRAG
+85 ALKELAKKAG
-95 VRLPAS
+95 VRLPDSSARARGAS
-101 RPPTKSA
+101 KEKETA
-108 KKKEAASARFF
+108 KARFF
-119 EINSLVCSFYHEN
+119 KTNSRVCSFYVQN
-132 LLGSGKN
+132 LKK

-151 ITSEIISEFKLG
+151 ISSEITREFKLG
-163 FVPDSWEALVKFAS
+163 FAPDSWAALVKFAS
-177 ARNIG
+177 KNNIDI
-182 FKELEELGLVIA
+182 KELEELGLVVA
-194 RESGSGHYDRFRNR
+194 KEKRHYDRFRNR
-208 IIFPISE
+208 IVFPINE
-215 ITGRICGFGGRTL
+215 GIEGQICGFGGRIL
-228 TEDDPKQPKYMN
+228 SEDDPKQPKYMN
-240 SPESPVFDK
+240 SPESRIFDK
-249 KSVLY
+249 KNILY
-254 GLYHSKNEIG
+254 GLYHSKNEIR

-294 TSFTNEHARL
+294 TAFTNEHARF

-317 GDAAGIR
+317 GDTAGIR

-332 LLEQGISS
+332 LLEQEISS

-360 ESLGELIADAADV
+360 ESLAELIAAAVDV

-389 MSSAESMRFLADM
+389 MSSGESMKFLVDL

-414 AVSKATGVF
+414 AVSKATGLF
-423 GIRESEFLSLVKIP
+423 GIRESEFLSLVKTSN
-437 DPGRNRGSL
+437 PGRNRGSL
-446 APRAL
+446 APTTL
-451 IPEKSVHE
+451 LPEKNIHE
-459 REIVRILLK
+459 KEIVRILLK
-468 FPHLL
+468 FPYLM
-473 SAERIEN
+473 SAEKIEN
-480 VGKHFENSDLKV
+480 IGRHFENGDLKV

-500 GVTTEIS
+500 EFTEVS

-539 KILSNC
+539 KILDDC
-545 MRELELKDIAFK
+545 VKELELRNIAFK
-557 RHEVIDRIRKQRDS
+557 RSEVTERIRKQRDS

-586 LVNME
+586 LVSME

>member
-1 MKSSSSTSA
+1 MKDYSSKSA

-44 DDNNPSM
+44 DDKNPSM

-70 VFGFLMRYSNIGFHE
+70 VFGFLMRYSNIGFPE
-85 ALKELARRAG
+85 ALKELARKAG

-101 RPPTKSA
+101 RPRTKSER
-108 KKKEAASARFF
+108 KKEAASARFF

-132 LLGSGKN
+132 LLGSGEN
-139 SARAREY
+139 PAQAREY

-151 ITSEIISEFKLG
+151 ITSQIIKEFKLG
-163 FVPDSWEALVKFAS
+163 FVPDGWEALLKFAS
-177 ARNIG
+177 AKKIG
-182 FKELEELGLVIA
+182 VKELEELGLVVA

-208 IIFPISE
+208 IIFPINE

-228 TEDDPKQPKYMN
+228 SEDEPKQPKYMN

-254 GLYHSKNEIG
+254 GLYHSKSEIG
-264 RKRKAVLVE
+264 RERKAVLVE

-294 TSFTNEHARL
+294 TAFTNEHARL

-317 GDAAGIR
+317 GDTAGIR

-332 LLEQGISS
+332 LLEQEISS

-347 GLDPDDYLEEHGP
+347 GLDPDDYLEEHGS
-360 ESLGELIADAADV
+360 ESLAELIADAVDV

-389 MSSAESMRFLADM
+389 VSSGESIKLLVGL
-402 VSKIKDPVRRAE
+402 VSKIKDPVRSAE
-414 AVSKATGVF
+414 AVSKATGLF
-423 GIRESEFLSLVKIP
+423 GIRESEFLSLVKTSN
-437 DPGRNRGSL
+437 PGRNRGSL
-446 APRAL
+446 APTAL
-451 IPEKSVHE
+451 IPEKNIHE

-468 FPHLL
+468 FPHLM
-473 SAERIEN
+473 SAEKIEN
-480 VGKHFENSDLKV
+480 VSRDFENGDLKV
-492 ILKRVGEG
+492 ILNRVGEG
-500 GVTTEIS
+500 EFTEVS

-539 KILSNC
+539 KILNDC
-545 MRELELKDIAFK
+545 VKELELRDIAFK
-557 RHEVIDRIRKQRDS
+557 RNQVIERIRKQRDS
-571 SDKTLERELVEQYRD
+571 SDKTLERKLVEQYRD
-586 LVNME
+586 LVSME
-591 KTIRGTAS
+591 KIRRGTAS

>member
-1 MKSSSSTSA
+1 MKNSSSTSA

-24 QGFVSLKKSGKN
+24 QGFISLKKSGKN

-70 VFGFLMRYSNIGFHE
+70 VFGFLMRYSNIGFRE
-85 ALKELARRAG
+85 ALEELARKAG
-95 VRLPAS
+95 VRLPAP
-101 RPPTKSA
+101 RPRTKSE

-119 EINSLVCSFYHEN
+119 EINSLVCSFYSSN
-132 LLGSGKN
+132 LRRSKEN

-151 ITSEIISEFKLG
+151 ISSEIIEEFKLG
-163 FVPDSWEALVKFAS
+163 FAPDSWDAVVEFAS
-177 ARNIG
+177 RNNIG
-182 FKELEELGLVIA
+182 VKELEKLGLVVA
-194 RESGSGHYDRFRNR
+194 REGGSGHYDRFRNR
-208 IIFPISE
+208 IIFPIDE
-215 ITGRICGFGGRTL
+215 ITGQICGFGGRAL
-228 TEDDPKQPKYMN
+228 SEDDPKQPKYMN

-254 GLYHSKNEIG
+254 GLYRSKSEIG
-264 RKRKAVLVE
+264 RERKAVLVE

-294 TSFTNEHARL
+294 TAFTNEHARL

-317 GDAAGIR
+317 GDTAGIR

-332 LLEQGISS
+332 LLEQEISS

-347 GLDPDDYLEEHGP
+347 SLDPDDYLEEHGA
-360 ESLGELIADAADV
+360 ESLAELIADAVDV

-389 MSSAESMRFLADM
+389 MSSGESVKFLVDL

-414 AVSKATGVF
+414 AVSKATGLF
-423 GIRESEFLSLVKIP
+423 GIRESEFLSLVKTSN
-437 DPGRNRGSL
+437 PGRNRGSL
-446 APRAL
+446 APATL
-451 IPEKSVHE
+451 IPEKNIHE

-468 FPHLL
+468 FPHLM
-473 SAERIEN
+473 SAEKIEN
-480 VGKHFENSDLKV
+480 IGRHFENGDLKV

-500 GVTTEIS
+500 EFTEVS

-519 QLLSELVFSS
+519 QLLSELIFSS

-539 KILSNC
+539 KILKDC
-545 MRELELKDIAFK
+545 VKELELRNIAFK
-557 RHEVIDRIRKQRDS
+557 RSEVGERIRTQRDS
-571 SDKTLERELVEQYRD
+571 SDKNLERKLVEQYRD

-591 KTIRGTAS
+591 KTVKGAAS

>member
-1 MKSSSSTSA
+1 MKNSSFTSA
-10 IADIKARL
+10 IADTKARL

-101 RPPTKSA
+101 RPRTKSA
-108 KKKEAASARFF
+108 KKKEAASARLF

-132 LLGSGKN
+132 LLGPGKN
-139 SARAREY
+139 SAQSREY

-151 ITSEIISEFKLG
+151 ITSEIIREFKLG
-163 FVPDSWEALVKFAS
+163 FVPDSWETLIEFAS
-177 ARNIG
+177 SRSIG
-182 FKELEELGLVIA
+182 IKELEELGLVVA

-215 ITGRICGFGGRTL
+215 ITGRVCGFGGRTL
-228 TEDDPKQPKYMN
+228 AKDESKQPKYMN

-280 LYANGIRNVVATLG
+280 LYANGIRNAVATLG

-317 GDAAGIR
+317 GDTAGIR

-360 ESLGELIADAADV
+360 ESLGELIAGAVGV

-389 MSSAESMRFLADM
+389 MSSGESLKFLADM

-414 AVSKATGVF
+414 AVSRVTGVF
-423 GIRESEFLSLVKIP
+423 GIRESEFLSMLKIL
-437 DPGRNRGSL
+437 DPGKNRGSL
-446 APRAL
+446 APAAL

-473 SAERIEN
+473 SAEKIES
-480 VGKHFENSDLKV
+480 VGEHFENGDLKV
-492 ILKRVGEG
+492 ILKRVGDGE
-500 GVTTEIS
+500 VTEIS

-519 QLLSELVFSS
+519 QLLSELIFSS

-539 KILSNC
+539 KILSDC
-545 MRELELKDIAFK
+545 VTKLELRDIAFK
-557 RHEVIDRIRKQRDS
+557 RNEVIDRIRKQRDS

-586 LVNME
+586 LVSME
-591 KTIRGTAS
+591 KNIRGSAS

>member
-1 MKSSSSTSA
+1 MRDSSSKSA

-70 VFGFLMRYSNIGFHE
+70 MFGFLMRYSNVSFPE
-85 ALKELARRAG
+85 ALKELARKAG
-95 VRLPAS
+95 VRLPS
-101 RPPTKSA
+101 RSPRTKSA
-108 KKKEAASARFF
+108 RKKEAAAGRFF
-119 EINSLVCSFYHEN
+119 EVNGLVCSFFSQN
-132 LLGSGKN
+132 LIASRKN
-139 SARAREY
+139 SAQARRY

-151 ITSEIISEFKLG
+151 ISPEIIKEFNLG
-163 FVPDSWEALVKFAS
+163 FAHDSWDSLVKFAS
-177 ARNIG
+177 RNNIRIG
-182 FKELEELGLVIA
+182 ELEELGLVIA
-194 RESGSGHYDRFRNR
+194 KEGGSGHYDRFRNR

-228 TEDDPKQPKYMN
+228 SEGESKQPKYMN

-254 GLYHSKNEIG
+254 GLYHSRYEIG
-264 RKRKAVLVE
+264 RERKAVLVE

-294 TSFTNEHARL
+294 TAFTNEHARI

-360 ESLGELIADAADV
+360 DSFTELIAAPVDV

-389 MSSAESMRFLADM
+389 MSSGESIKFLVDL

-414 AVSKATGVF
+414 AVSKATGIF
-423 GIRESEFLSLVKIP
+423 GIRESEFLSLVKTSNP
-437 DPGRNRGSL
+437 ERNRGSL
-446 APRAL
+446 APTTL
-451 IPEKSVHE
+451 IPKKNIHE

-468 FPHLL
+468 FPHLM
-473 SAERIEN
+473 SAEKVEN
-480 VGKHFENSDLKV
+480 ISRNFENGELKV

-500 GVTTEIS
+500 EFTEVS

-529 DDLIDETTSE
+529 DDLIDEMTSE
-539 KILSNC
+539 KILNDC
-545 MRELELKDIAFK
+545 VKELELRNIAFK
-557 RHEVIDRIRKQRDS
+557 RNEVIERIRKQRDS
-571 SDKTLERELVEQYRD
+571 SDKTLERKLVEQYRD
-586 LVNME
+586 LVSME

>member
-1 MKSSSSTSA
+1 MKNSSFTSA
-10 IADIKARL
+10 IADIKAKL

-70 VFGFLMRYSNIGFHE
+70 VFGFLMRYSNISFPE
-85 ALKELARRAG
+85 ALKELAQKAG
-95 VRLPAS
+95 VRLPAP
-101 RPPTKSA
+101 RPRTKSE
-108 KKKEAASARFF
+108 KKKEATSARFF
-119 EINSLVCSFYHEN
+119 KINSLVCSFYSNN
-132 LLGSGKN
+132 LRSSGKN

-151 ITSEIISEFKLG
+151 ISSEIIEEFKLG
-163 FVPDSWEALVKFAS
+163 FAPDRWDATVKFAS
-177 ARNIG
+177 KNNIG
-182 FKELEELGLVIA
+182 VKELEELGLVIA

-208 IIFPISE
+208 IIFPITE

-228 TEDDPKQPKYMN
+228 SEDESKQPKYMN

-249 KSVLY
+249 RSVLY
-254 GLYHSKNEIG
+254 GLYHSKSEIV

-294 TSFTNEHARL
+294 TAFTNEHARF

-317 GDAAGIR
+317 GDTAGIR

-347 GLDPDDYLEEHGP
+347 GLDPDDYLEEYGP
-360 ESLGELIADAADV
+360 ESLAELIAAAVDV

-389 MSSAESMRFLADM
+389 MSSGESIKFLVDL

-414 AVSKATGVF
+414 AVSKVTGLF
-423 GIRESEFLSLVKIP
+423 GIRESEFLSLVKTP
-437 DPGRNRGSL
+437 NPGRNRGSL
-446 APRAL
+446 APTTL
-451 IPEKSVHE
+451 IPEKSIHE

-468 FPHLL
+468 FPHLM
-473 SAERIEN
+473 SAEKIEN
-480 VGKHFENSDLKV
+480 IGRDFENGDLKV

-500 GVTTEIS
+500 EFTEVS

-529 DDLIDETTSE
+529 DDLIDDTTSE
-539 KILSNC
+539 KILNDC
-545 MRELELKDIAFK
+545 VKELELRNIAFK
-557 RHEVIDRIRKQRDS
+557 RNEVIERIRNQRDS
-571 SDKTLERELVEQYRD
+571 SDKTLERKLVEQYRD
-586 LVNME
+586 LVSME

>member
-1 MKSSSSTSA
+1 MKDYSSKSA

-44 DDNNPSM
+44 DDKNPSM

-70 VFGFLMRYSNIGFHE
+70 VFGFLMRYSNIGFPE
-85 ALKELARRAG
+85 ALKELARKAG
-95 VRLPAS
+95 VRLPAP
-101 RPPTKSA
+101 RPRTKSER
-108 KKKEAASARFF
+108 KKEAASARFF

-132 LLGSGKN
+132 LLGSGEN
-139 SARAREY
+139 PAQAREY

-151 ITSEIISEFKLG
+151 ITSQIIKEFKLG
-163 FVPDSWEALVKFAS
+163 FVPDGWEALLKFAS
-177 ARNIG
+177 AKKIG
-182 FKELEELGLVIA
+182 VKELEELGLVVA

-208 IIFPISE
+208 IIFPINE

-228 TEDDPKQPKYMN
+228 SEDEPKQPKYMN

-254 GLYHSKNEIG
+254 GLYHSKSEIG
-264 RKRKAVLVE
+264 RERKAVLVE

-294 TSFTNEHARL
+294 TAFTNEHARL

-317 GDAAGIR
+317 GDTAGIR

-332 LLEQGISS
+332 LLEQEISS

-347 GLDPDDYLEEHGP
+347 GLDPDDYLEEHGS
-360 ESLGELIADAADV
+360 ESLAELIADAVDV

-389 MSSAESMRFLADM
+389 VSSGESIKLLVGL
-402 VSKIKDPVRRAE
+402 VSKIKDPVRSAE
-414 AVSKATGVF
+414 AVSKATGLF
-423 GIRESEFLSLVKIP
+423 GIRESEFLSLVKTSN
-437 DPGRNRGSL
+437 PGRNRGSL
-446 APRAL
+446 APTAL
-451 IPEKSVHE
+451 IPEKNIHE

-468 FPHLL
+468 FPHLM
-473 SAERIEN
+473 SAEKIEN
-480 VGKHFENSDLKV
+480 VSRDFENGDLKV
-492 ILKRVGEG
+492 ILNRVGEG
-500 GVTTEIS
+500 EFTEVS

-539 KILSNC
+539 KILNDC
-545 MRELELKDIAFK
+545 VKELELRDIAFK
-557 RHEVIDRIRKQRDS
+557 RNQVIERIRKQRDS
-571 SDKTLERELVEQYRD
+571 SDKTLERKLVEQYRD
-586 LVNME
+586 LVSME
-591 KTIRGTAS
+591 KIRRGTAS

>member
-18 SIVDVI
+18 SIADFI

-51 HVNDE
+51 QVNDE

-70 VFGFLMRYSNIGFHE
+70 IFGFLMRYNNIGFRE
-85 ALKELARRAG
+85 ALKELARKAG

-101 RPPTKSA
+101 HKRTKSD
-108 KKKEAASARFF
+108 KEKEAASARFF
-119 EINSLVCSFYHEN
+119 KINSLVCSFYNEN
-132 LLGSGKN
+132 LTGSGKN

-151 ITSEIISEFKLG
+151 ISSEIIREFKLG
-163 FVPDSWEALVKFAS
+163 FAPDSWDTLVKFAS
-177 ARNIG
+177 RNNIDS
-182 FKELEELGLVIA
+182 KELEELGLIA
-194 RESGSGHYDRFRNR
+194 AKDKRHYDRFRNR
-208 IIFPISE
+208 IIFPINE
-215 ITGRICGFGGRTL
+215 GMEGRICGFGGRTL
-228 TEDDPKQPKYMN
+228 SEDDPKQPKYMN
-240 SPESPVFDK
+240 SPESRIFDK
-249 KSVLY
+249 RSLLY
-254 GLYHSKNEIG
+254 GLYHSKNEIR
-264 RKRKAVLVE
+264 RKRAAILVE

-294 TSFTNEHARL
+294 TAFTNEHARL
-304 LRRFCEEVVIVYD
+304 LRRFCEEVVVVYD
-317 GDAAGIR
+317 GDDAGIR

-332 LLEQGISS
+332 LLEQEISS

-360 ESLGELIADAADV
+360 GSLGELVANAADV

-389 MSSAESMRFLADM
+389 MSSGESIRFLADM

-414 AVSKATGVF
+414 AVSRATGVF
-423 GIRESEFLSLVKIP
+423 GIRESEFLSFVKTSN
-437 DPGRNRGSL
+437 PGRNRGSL
-446 APRAL
+446 APEIL
-451 IPEKSVHE
+451 IPKRNIHE
-459 REIVRILLK
+459 REIARILLK
-468 FPHLL
+468 FPRMI
-473 SAERIEN
+473 SAEKIEN
-480 VGKHFENSDLKV
+480 IGKHFENDDLKV
-492 ILKRVGEG
+492 ILKHVGEG
-500 GVTTEIS
+500 GFTEVS

-519 QLLSELVFSS
+519 QLLSELIFSS
-529 DDLIDETTSE
+529 DDLIDEMTSE
-539 KILSNC
+539 KILNDC
-545 MRELELKDIAFK
+545 VKELELRNIAFK
-557 RHEVIDRIRKQRDS
+557 RNEVIDRIRKQRDS
-571 SDKTLERELVEQYRD
+571 SDKTLERKLVEQYRD
-586 LVNME
+586 LVSME

>member
-1 MKSSSSTSA
+1 MKNFSSKSA

-24 QGFVSLKKSGKN
+24 QDFVSLKKSGKN

-44 DDNNPSM
+44 DDKNPSM

-70 VFGFLMRYSNIGFHE
+70 VFGFLMRYSNIGFPE
-85 ALKELARRAG
+85 ALKELARKAG
-95 VRLPAS
+95 VRLPAP
-101 RPPTKSA
+101 RPRTKSE
-108 KKKEAASARFF
+108 KKKEATSARFF
-119 EINSLVCSFYHEN
+119 EINSLVSSFYSRN

-146 LESRG
+146 LGSRG
-151 ITSEIISEFKLG
+151 ISPEIIEEFKLG
-163 FVPDSWEALVKFAS
+163 FAPDSWDAAVEFAS
-177 ARNIG
+177 RNNISV
-182 FKELEELGLVIA
+182 KELEELGLVVA
-194 RESGSGHYDRFRNR
+194 RERGSGHYDRFRNR
-208 IIFPISE
+208 IIFPINE

-228 TEDDPKQPKYMN
+228 SEDESKQPKYMN

-249 KSVLY
+249 KSLLY
-254 GLYHSKNEIG
+254 GLYHSKSEIG

-294 TSFTNEHARL
+294 TAFTNEHARF

-317 GDAAGIR
+317 GDTAGIR

-347 GLDPDDYLEEHGP
+347 GLDPDDYLEEHGS
-360 ESLGELIADAADV
+360 ESLAELIADAVDV

-389 MSSAESMRFLADM
+389 VSSGESIKLLVDL
-402 VSKIKDPVRRAE
+402 VSKIKDPVRSAE
-414 AVSKATGVF
+414 AVSKATGLF
-423 GIRESEFLSLVKIP
+423 GVRESEFLSLVKTSN
-437 DPGRNRGSL
+437 PGRNRGSL
-446 APRAL
+446 APTAL
-451 IPEKSVHE
+451 IPEKNIHE

-468 FPHLL
+468 FPHLM
-473 SAERIEN
+473 SAEKIEN
-480 VGKHFENSDLKV
+480 VSRDFENGDLKV
-492 ILKRVGEG
+492 ILNRVGEG
-500 GVTTEIS
+500 EFTEVS

-539 KILSNC
+539 KILNDC
-545 MRELELKDIAFK
+545 VKELELRDIAFK
-557 RHEVIDRIRKQRDS
+557 RNQVIERIRKQRDS

-586 LVNME
+586 LVSME
-591 KTIRGTAS
+591 KTRRGAAS

>member
-1 MKSSSSTSA
+1 MKDYSSKSA

-44 DDNNPSM
+44 DDKNPSM

-70 VFGFLMRYSNIGFHE
+70 VFGFLMRYSNIGFPE
-85 ALKELARRAG
+85 ALKELARKAG

-101 RPPTKSA
+101 RPRTKSER
-108 KKKEAASARFF
+108 KKEAASARFF

-132 LLGSGKN
+132 LLGSGEN
-139 SARAREY
+139 PAQAREY

-151 ITSEIISEFKLG
+151 ITSQIIKEFKLG
-163 FVPDSWEALVKFAS
+163 FVPDGWEALLKFAS
-177 ARNIG
+177 AKKIG
-182 FKELEELGLVIA
+182 VKELEELGLVVA

-208 IIFPISE
+208 IIFPINE

-228 TEDDPKQPKYMN
+228 SEDEPKQPKYMN

-254 GLYHSKNEIG
+254 GLYHSKSEIG
-264 RKRKAVLVE
+264 RERKAVLVE

-294 TSFTNEHARL
+294 TAFTNEHARL

-317 GDAAGIR
+317 GDTAGIR

-332 LLEQGISS
+332 LLEQEISS

-347 GLDPDDYLEEHGP
+347 GLDPDDYLEEHGS
-360 ESLGELIADAADV
+360 ESLAELIVDAVDV

-389 MSSAESMRFLADM
+389 VSSGESIKLLVGL
-402 VSKIKDPVRRAE
+402 VSKIKDPVRSAE
-414 AVSKATGVF
+414 AVSKATGLF
-423 GIRESEFLSLVKIP
+423 GIRESEFLSLVKTSN
-437 DPGRNRGSL
+437 PGRNRGSL
-446 APRAL
+446 APTAL
-451 IPEKSVHE
+451 IPEKNIHE

-468 FPHLL
+468 FPHLM
-473 SAERIEN
+473 SAEKIEN
-480 VGKHFENSDLKV
+480 VSRDFENGDLKV
-492 ILKRVGEG
+492 ILNRVGEG
-500 GVTTEIS
+500 EFTEVS

-539 KILSNC
+539 KILNDC
-545 MRELELKDIAFK
+545 VKELELRDIAFK
-557 RHEVIDRIRKQRDS
+557 RNQVIERIRKQRDS
-571 SDKTLERELVEQYRD
+571 SDKTLERKLVEQYRD
-586 LVNME
+586 LVSME
-591 KTIRGTAS
+591 KIRRGTAS

>member
-1 MKSSSSTSA
+1 MKNFSSKSA

-24 QGFVSLKKSGKN
+24 QDFVSLKKSGKN

-70 VFGFLMRYSNIGFHE
+70 VFGFLMRYSNIGFPE
-85 ALKELARRAG
+85 ALKELARKAG
-95 VRLPAS
+95 VRLPAP
-101 RPPTKSA
+101 RPRTKSE
-108 KKKEAASARFF
+108 KKKEATSARFF
-119 EINSLVCSFYHEN
+119 EINSLVSSFYSRN
-132 LLGSGKN
+132 LHSSRKN

-151 ITSEIISEFKLG
+151 ISPEIIEEFKLG
-163 FVPDSWEALVKFAS
+163 FAPDSWDAAMKFAS
-177 ARNIG
+177 KNNIG
-182 FKELEELGLVIA
+182 VKELEELGLVVA

-215 ITGRICGFGGRTL
+215 LTGRICGFGGRTL
-228 TEDDPKQPKYMN
+228 SEDESKQPKYMN

-249 KSVLY
+249 GSVLY
-254 GLYHSKNEIG
+254 GLYHSKSEIG

-294 TSFTNEHARL
+294 TAFTNEHARF

-317 GDAAGIR
+317 GDTAGIR

-347 GLDPDDYLEEHGP
+347 GLDPDDYLEEHGS
-360 ESLGELIADAADV
+360 ESLAELVADAVDV

-389 MSSAESMRFLADM
+389 VSSGESIKLLVDL
-402 VSKIKDPVRRAE
+402 VSKIKDPVRSAE
-414 AVSKATGVF
+414 AVSKATGLF
-423 GIRESEFLSLVKIP
+423 GVRESEFLSLVKTSN
-437 DPGRNRGSL
+437 PGRNRGSL
-446 APRAL
+446 APAAL
-451 IPEKSVHE
+451 IPEKNIHE

-468 FPHLL
+468 FPHLI
-473 SAERIEN
+473 SAEKIEN
-480 VGKHFENSDLKV
+480 ISGDFENDDLKV

-500 GVTTEIS
+500 EFTEIS

-519 QLLSELVFSS
+519 QLLSELIFSS
-529 DDLIDETTSE
+529 DDLIDEMTSE
-539 KILSNC
+539 KILNDC
-545 MRELELKDIAFK
+545 VKELELRDIAFK
-557 RHEVIDRIRKQRDS
+557 RNQVIERIRKQRDS
-571 SDKTLERELVEQYRD
+571 SDKTLERKLVEQYRD
-586 LVNME
+586 LVSME
-591 KTIRGTAS
+591 KTRRGTAS

>member
-1 MKSSSSTSA
+1 MKNYSSKSA

-44 DDNNPSM
+44 DDKNPSM
-51 HVNDE
+51 QVNDE

-70 VFGFLMRYSNIGFHE
+70 VFGFLMRYSNIGFPE
-85 ALKELARRAG
+85 ALRELAKRAG
-95 VRLPAS
+95 VRLPAP
-101 RPPTKSA
+101 RPRTKSER
-108 KKKEAASARFF
+108 KKEAASARFF
-119 EINSLVCSFYHEN
+119 EINSLVSSFYHEN
-132 LLGSGKN
+132 LLGSGEN
-139 SARAREY
+139 PAQAREY

-151 ITSEIISEFKLG
+151 ITSQIIKEFKLG
-163 FVPDSWEALVKFAS
+163 FVPDGWEALLKFAS
-177 ARNIG
+177 AKKIG
-182 FKELEELGLVIA
+182 VKELEELGLVVA
-194 RESGSGHYDRFRNR
+194 RERGSGHYDRFRNR
-208 IIFPISE
+208 IIFPINE

-228 TEDDPKQPKYMN
+228 SEDDSKQPKYMN

-254 GLYHSKNEIG
+254 GLYHSKSEIG

-294 TSFTNEHARL
+294 TAFTNEHARL

-317 GDAAGIR
+317 GDTAGIR

-332 LLEQGISS
+332 LLEQEISS

-347 GLDPDDYLEEHGP
+347 GLDPDDYLEEHGS
-360 ESLGELIADAADV
+360 ESLVELIAAAVDV

-380 TFARYREKK
+380 TFARYREKEV
-389 MSSAESMRFLADM
+389 SSGESIKLLVGL
-402 VSKIKDPVRRAE
+402 VSKIKDPVRSAE
-414 AVSKATGVF
+414 AVSKATGLF
-423 GIRESEFLSLVKIP
+423 GIRESEFLSLVKTSN
-437 DPGRNRGSL
+437 PGRNRGSL
-446 APRAL
+446 APAAL
-451 IPEKSVHE
+451 IPKKNIHE

-468 FPHLL
+468 FPHLM
-473 SAERIEN
+473 SAEKIEN
-480 VGKHFENSDLKV
+480 VSRDFENGDLKV
-492 ILKRVGEG
+492 ILNRVGEG
-500 GVTTEIS
+500 EFTEVS

-539 KILSNC
+539 KILNDC
-545 MRELELKDIAFK
+545 VKELELRDIAFK
-557 RHEVIDRIRKQRDS
+557 RNQVIERIRKQRDS
-571 SDKTLERELVEQYRD
+571 SDKTLERKLVEQYRD
-586 LVNME
+586 LVSME
-591 KTIRGTAS
+591 KTRRGTAS